1 MVGARRW
8 LRTSALSVSRC
19 SHPSQSHTLAFTTA
33 SAPRR
38 SPSSTS
44 SSTSAS
50 SASSSSSSSSSGS
63 SQWKPPP
70 PPPSGSTAASR
81 KQSRKEWLL
90 VGVAGSAAAVGSWYY
105 WSNIRPRH
113 QANKA
118 AAAALAANS
127 APFSITAESRTSFSI
142 PTRQAQ
148 AGGPTNKVVSTL
160 TNAEVDRRLTENQR
174 STRVDRPQGA
184 CLVAR
189 YDTNSVAS
197 NDPIEDKRAEVIVE
211 RDRGV
216 ADPRPSSASSSP
228 ATTTTNTPNTASGS
242 LNGDLC
248 FFAVMD
254 GHAGFHTST
263 LLSQKLIAFVA
274 LELDKVFR
282 EAGEYAEIA
291 KAKSAMP
298 SKLWR
303 ALVGGSSRTSSAS
316 GITSGLDGDP
326 EIVKRAIAKAFRG
339 LDKEIVNT
347 PVELL
352 KEYELSLASTSSSS
366 VQPDGGAGSTR
377 SLSSLAHTIFPSSTN
392 ATFTATQKSAY
403 ESILPALSGSCA
415 LLTYI
420 DSARHDIYVACTGD
434 SRAVAGYWDEDTGK
448 WEVEALSV
456 DQTGRNPDEVRRM
469 RAEHPANESENV
481 IQRGRVLGGLE
492 PTRAF
497 GDARYKWDRE
507 LQGRLYDAF
516 LPGGRSSTRGPPRGL
531 ETPPY
536 VTATPAVEWRRVGE
550 TSSSP
555 NRELRFIIMATD
567 GLWDMMSNEEAV
579 SLVAGHLAGI
589 KGTIR
594 SSELQRHTFQPID
607 KQHSL
612 PSNAGAAATSSV
624 AAAAN
629 APAVAGQAAVQNPVR
644 AASSEEQRE
653 LAVSKQHPLS
663 KGPEPL
669 RTFQFQ
675 DDNLS
680 THLIRNAL
688 GGANQQR
695 VAGLLAIPAPESRRY
710 RDDITVNVILFN
722 SPTSTPA
729 RPPPTDP
736 EQHAQEPSKPSF
748 DAMYCLVLGSLLC
761 AILYDICP
769 FGLAERVWRWKGG

>member
-1 MVGARRW
+1 MV
-8 LRTSALSVSRC
+8 SAHRFLHKSASGVSRC
-19 SHPSQSHTLAFTTA
+19 WQSSAVGSSATTATVSSSSLTQHCTHRQSFAFSTA
-33 SAPRR
+33 SAPCR
-38 SPSSTS
+38 SPSSPRPPSSTS
-44 SSTSAS
+44 SSSSTS
-50 SASSSSSSSSSGS
+50 SATSSSGS

-127 APFSITAESRTSFSI
+127 APFSLTAESRTSFSI
-142 PTRQAQ
+142 PIRQAQ
-148 AGGPTNKVVSTL
+148 AGGPTNKVINTL

-211 RDRGV
+211 RDRAIV
-216 ADPRPSSASSSP
+216 DNRPSSSSTSSP
-228 ATTTTNTPNTASGS
+228 VSPTPNTATGS
-242 LNGDLC
+242 ANGDLC

-282 EAGEYAEIA
+282 EAGEYGDIA

-303 ALVGGSSRTSSAS
+303 AIVGGGPGASSTVGSS
-316 GITSGLDGDP
+316 TGLDGDP
-326 EIVKRAIAKAFRG
+326 EVVKRAIAKAFRG

-366 VQPDGGAGSTR
+366 VSPDSGAGNTR
-377 SLSSLAHTIFPSSTN
+377 SLSSLAHSIFPSSIN

-420 DSARHDIYVACTGD
+420 DTARQDVYVACTGD
-434 SRAVAGYWDEDTGK
+434 SRAVAGYWDEDSGK

-469 RAEHPANESENV
+469 RSEHPASESENV
-481 IQRGRVLGGLE
+481 IMRGRVLGGLE

-516 LPGGRSSTRGPPRGL
+516 LPGGRASTRGPPRHL

-536 VTATPAVEWRRVGE
+536 VTATPVVEWRRVGE
-550 TSSSP
+550 TSSRP

-612 PSNAGAAATSSV
+612 PSAASVHTPSASASS
-624 AAAAN
+624 AALAAS
-629 APAVAGQAAVQNPVR
+629 APAAIQESQAASTTVR
-644 AASSEEQRE
+644 PASSDEQRE

-663 KGPEPL
+663 KGPETL

-695 VAGLLAIPAPESRRY
+695 VAGLLAIPSPESRRY

-722 SPTSTPA
+722 SPASTPA
-729 RPPPTDP
+729 QPPAAAAPGD
-736 EQHAQEPSKPSF
+736 EQAQS
-748 DAMYCLVLGSLLC
+748 
-761 AILYDICP
+761 AIKAKL
-769 FGLAERVWRWKGG
+769 

>member
-1 MVGARRW
+1 MVGAYSCLKR
-8 LRTSALSVSRC
+8 SALGVSRHWQSSVVVVGGGGGSSAC
-19 SHPSQSHTLAFTTA
+19 AATPSSTA
-33 SAPRR
+33 LSQRR
-38 SPSSTS
+38 SPPSASKSFSTASKPLGAPTS
-44 SSTSAS
+44 SRPPSSAS
-50 SASSSSSSSSSGS
+50 SASSSSSGGS

-105 WSNIRPRH
+105 WTNIRPRH

-118 AAAALAANS
+118 AAAALAANK
-127 APFSITAESRTSFSI
+127 APFSLTAESRTSFSI

-148 AGGPTNKVVSTL
+148 AGGPTNKVINTL

-211 RDRGV
+211 RDRAV
-216 ADPRPSSASSSP
+216 ADSRPSSLSTSP
-228 ATTTTNTPNTASGS
+228 VSPTPNTATATA
-242 LNGDLC
+242 NGDLC

-303 ALVGGSSRTSSAS
+303 AIVGGGPATPSTTGSST
-316 GITSGLDGDP
+316 GLDGDP
-326 EIVKRAIAKAFRG
+326 EVVKRAIAKAFRG

-366 VQPDGGAGSTR
+366 VSPERGAAGNTR
-377 SLSSLAHTIFPSSTN
+377 SLSSLAHTIFPSSIN

-403 ESILPALSGSCA
+403 ESILPAMSGSCA

-420 DSARHDIYVACTGD
+420 DSARQDVYVACTGD
-434 SRAVAGYWDEDTGK
+434 SRAVAGYWDEDLGK

-456 DQTGRNPDEVRRM
+456 DQTGRNLDEVRRM
-469 RAEHPANESENV
+469 RSEHPASESENV

-516 LPGGRSSTRGPPRGL
+516 LPGGRNSTRAPPRGL

-550 TSSSP
+550 TSSHP

-607 KQHSL
+607 KLHSL
-612 PSNAGAAATSSV
+612 PSAASAASTSSTATAATV
-624 AAAAN
+624 
-629 APAVAGQAAVQNPVR
+629 VQAAQTPSAPVR
-644 AASSEEQRE
+644 AASSDEQRE

-663 KGPEPL
+663 KGPETL

-722 SPTSTPA
+722 SPASTPS
-729 RPPPTDP
+729 
-736 EQHAQEPSKPSF
+736 AQQQSAAAPG
-748 DAMYCLVLGSLLC
+748 V
-761 AILYDICP
+761 
-769 FGLAERVWRWKGG
+769 AEVKAKL

>member
-1 MVGARRW
+1 MVGAYSW
-8 LRTSALSVSRC
+8 LKRAALGVPRHWQSSLVGSSASTVASTAPATSSSAFIQRQGRGYPSSRPFSTASKPVGSPTSSRTSSS
-19 SHPSQSHTLAFTTA
+19 T
-33 SAPRR
+33 
-38 SPSSTS
+38 SSTS
-44 SSTSAS
+44 SSS
-50 SASSSSSSSSSGS
+50 SATSSSSSASSGS
-63 SQWKPPP
+63 SQWKPP

-81 KQSRKEWLL
+81 KQSRNEWLL

-127 APFSITAESRTSFSI
+127 APFSLTAESRTSFSI

-148 AGGPTNKVVSTL
+148 AGGPTNKVISTL

-211 RDRGV
+211 RDRGIG
-216 ADPRPSSASSSP
+216 DSRPSSSSTSP
-228 ATTTTNTPNTASGS
+228 AVSPTPNTATGS
-242 LNGDLC
+242 ANGDLC

-303 ALVGGSSRTSSAS
+303 ALVGGGPAASSTTGSS
-316 GITSGLDGDP
+316 SGLDGDP
-326 EIVKRAIAKAFRG
+326 EVVKRAIAKAFRG

-366 VQPDGGAGSTR
+366 VSPEGGAGNTR
-377 SLSSLAHTIFPSSTN
+377 SLSSLAHSIFPSSIN

-403 ESILPALSGSCA
+403 ESILPAMSGSCA

-420 DSARHDIYVACTGD
+420 DSARQDVYVACTGD
-434 SRAVAGYWDEDTGK
+434 SRAVAGYWDEDSGK

-469 RAEHPANESENV
+469 RSEHPPSESENV

-607 KQHSL
+607 KLHSL
-612 PSNAGAAATSSV
+612 PSTTSVPSPSTET
-624 AAAAN
+624 AAAASTS
-629 APAVAGQAAVQNPVR
+629 VR
-644 AASSEEQRE
+644 AASSDEQRE

-663 KGPEPL
+663 KGPETL

-675 DDNLS
+675 DENLS

-722 SPTSTPA
+722 SSASTP
-729 RPPPTDP
+729 P
-736 EQHAQEPSKPSF
+736 AQQSAAAPSGDEIK
-748 DAMYCLVLGSLLC
+748 AKL
-761 AILYDICP
+761 
-769 FGLAERVWRWKGG
+769 

>member
-33 SAPRR
+33 SGPRR
-38 SPSSTS
+38 SPSSTT

-228 ATTTTNTPNTASGS
+228 ATTTTNTNTNTPNTASGS

-303 ALVGGSSRTSSAS
+303 ALVGGSSRTPSAS

-624 AAAAN
+624 AAGAN
-629 APAVAGQAAVQNPVR
+629 AVQAVAGQAVVQTPVR

-729 RPPPTDP
+729 RPPTDP
-736 EQHAQEPSKPSF
+736 EQHAQEPVK
-748 DAMYCLVLGSLLC
+748 AKL
-761 AILYDICP
+761 
-769 FGLAERVWRWKGG
+769 

>member
-1 MVGARRW
+1 MGASRLWQSTTVGS
-8 LRTSALSVSRC
+8 SASSV
-19 SHPSQSHTLAFTTA
+19 TA
-33 SAPRR
+33 SSAALTQHQSFPSSKRLCTASKPLR
-38 SPSSTS
+38 SPASSRPPS
-44 SSTSAS
+44 SAS
-50 SASSSSSSSSSGS
+50 SASSSSSATSSSSGS
-63 SQWKPPP
+63 SQWKPP

-81 KQSRKEWLL
+81 KQSRNEWLL

-127 APFSITAESRTSFSI
+127 APFSLTAESRTSFSI

-148 AGGPTNKVVSTL
+148 AGGPANKVINTL
-160 TNAEVDRRLTENQR
+160 TNAEVDRRLAENQR

-211 RDRGV
+211 RDRAI
-216 ADPRPSSASSSP
+216 ADNRPSSSSSSP
-228 ATTTTNTPNTASGS
+228 VSPTPNTATGS
-242 LNGDLC
+242 ANGDLC

-303 ALVGGSSRTSSAS
+303 AIVGGGPAASSTTGSS
-316 GITSGLDGDP
+316 TGLDGDP
-326 EIVKRAIAKAFRG
+326 EVVKRAIAKAFRG

-366 VQPDGGAGSTR
+366 VSPDGGAGNTR
-377 SLSSLAHTIFPSSTN
+377 SLSSLAHSIFPSSIN

-403 ESILPALSGSCA
+403 ESILPAMSGSCA

-420 DSARHDIYVACTGD
+420 DSARQDVYVACTGD
-434 SRAVAGYWDEDTGK
+434 SRAVAGYWDEDSGK

-469 RAEHPANESENV
+469 RSEHPPSESENV

-550 TSSSP
+550 TSWNP

-579 SLVAGHLAGI
+579 SLVAGHLAGV

-607 KQHSL
+607 KLHLL
-612 PSNAGAAATSSV
+612 PSSTASAAAV
-624 AAAAN
+624 PQAQN
-629 APAVAGQAAVQNPVR
+629 ASTPVR
-644 AASSEEQRE
+644 PASSDEQRE

-663 KGPEPL
+663 KGPESL

-675 DDNLS
+675 DENLS

-722 SPTSTPA
+722 SPASTT
-729 RPPPTDP
+729 PTQQSAAVP
-736 EQHAQEPSKPSF
+736 
-748 DAMYCLVLGSLLC
+748 
-761 AILYDICP
+761 
-769 FGLAERVWRWKGG
+769 GGDEIKAKL

>member
-1 MVGARRW
+1 M
-8 LRTSALSVSRC
+8 
-19 SHPSQSHTLAFTTA
+19 
-33 SAPRR
+33 
-38 SPSSTS
+38 
-44 SSTSAS
+44 
-50 SASSSSSSSSSGS
+50 
-63 SQWKPPP
+63 
-70 PPPSGSTAASR
+70 
-81 KQSRKEWLL
+81 
-90 VGVAGSAAAVGSWYY
+90 GSWYY

-127 APFSITAESRTSFSI
+127 APFSLTAESRTSFSI

-148 AGGPTNKVVSTL
+148 AGGPTNKVINTL

-211 RDRGV
+211 RDRAI
-216 ADPRPSSASSSP
+216 ADRRPSSSSTSP
-228 ATTTTNTPNTASGS
+228 VSPNSNTATGS
-242 LNGDLC
+242 ANGDLC

-303 ALVGGSSRTSSAS
+303 TIVGGGPGASPSR
-316 GITSGLDGDP
+316 GLDGDP
-326 EIVKRAIAKAFRG
+326 EVVKRAIAKAFRG

-366 VQPDGGAGSTR
+366 VAPEGGAGNTR
-377 SLSSLAHTIFPSSTN
+377 SLSSLAHSIFPSSIN
-392 ATFTATQKSAY
+392 AAFTATQKSAY

-420 DSARHDIYVACTGD
+420 DSARQDVYVACTGD
-434 SRAVAGYWDEDTGK
+434 SRAVAGYWDEDSGK

-469 RAEHPANESENV
+469 RSEHPASESENV

-516 LPGGRSSTRGPPRGL
+516 LPGGRASTRGPPRGL

-607 KQHSL
+607 KLHSL
-612 PSNAGAAATSSV
+612 PSTSMTISISQDDQTV
-624 AAAAN
+624 ST
-629 APAVAGQAAVQNPVR
+629 PIR
-644 AASSEEQRE
+644 TASSDEQRE

-663 KGPEPL
+663 KGPESL

-675 DDNLS
+675 DENLS

-722 SPTSTPA
+722 SPASIPAQSQLAATQSADDSTASPIKA
-729 RPPPTDP
+729 W
-736 EQHAQEPSKPSF
+736 
-748 DAMYCLVLGSLLC
+748 L
-761 AILYDICP
+761 
-769 FGLAERVWRWKGG
+769 

>member
-1 MVGARRW
+1 MVGAQRW
-8 LRTSALSVSRC
+8 LQRSASGVSRC
-19 SHPSQSHTLAFTTA
+19 RYSSTIGSSVLIAAASATA
-33 SAPRR
+33 SSPLAHGLFGPR
-38 SPSSTS
+38 SAQDGHLQS
-44 SSTSAS
+44 SSFSTASQPLLTPAS
-50 SASSSSSSSSSGS
+50 SRPPPSGSPASSSSSASSGSGS

-70 PPPSGSTAASR
+70 PPPSGSTAAYR

-118 AAAALAANS
+118 AAAAIAASS
-127 APFSITAESRTSFSI
+127 APFSLTAESRTSFSI
-142 PTRQAQ
+142 PARQAQ
-148 AGGPTNKVVSTL
+148 AGGPTNKVISTL
-160 TNAEVDRRLTENQR
+160 TNAEVDRRLAENQR

-211 RDRGV
+211 RDRAV
-216 ADPRPSSASSSP
+216 ADNRPSSSSTSP
-228 ATTTTNTPNTASGS
+228 VSSTPNTATGS
-242 LNGDLC
+242 ANGDLC

-254 GHAGFHTST
+254 GHAGYHTST

-303 ALVGGSSRTSSAS
+303 AIVGGTPGAGPST
-316 GITSGLDGDP
+316 GLDGDP
-326 EIVKRAIAKAFRG
+326 EVVKRAIAKAFRG

-366 VQPDGGAGSTR
+366 VSSESGAGNTR
-377 SLSSLAHTIFPSSTN
+377 SLSSLAHTIFPSSIN
-392 ATFTATQKSAY
+392 AAFTATQKSAY
-403 ESILPALSGSCA
+403 ESILPAMSGSCA

-420 DSARHDIYVACTGD
+420 DSARQDVYVACTGD
-434 SRAVAGYWDEDTGK
+434 SRAVAGYWDEESGK

-469 RAEHPANESENV
+469 RAEHPASESENV

-516 LPGGRSSTRGPPRGL
+516 LPGGRASTRGPPRGL

-594 SSELQRHTFQPID
+594 SSELQSHTFQPID
-607 KQHSL
+607 KLHSL
-612 PSNAGAAATSSV
+612 PSAASIHTTSSS
-624 AAAAN
+624 AAAA
-629 APAVAGQAAVQNPVR
+629 
-644 AASSEEQRE
+644 AASPTTEASTSVKTASSDEQRE

-663 KGPEPL
+663 KGPETL

-675 DDNLS
+675 DENLS

-695 VAGLLAIPAPESRRY
+695 VAGLLAIPSPESRRY

-722 SPTSTPA
+722 SPASAATQPHSTA
-729 RPPPTDP
+729 A
-736 EQHAQEPSKPSF
+736 AQSGE
-748 DAMYCLVLGSLLC
+748 GSSSSSTMKAKL
-761 AILYDICP
+761 
-769 FGLAERVWRWKGG
+769 

>member
-1 MVGARRW
+1 M
-8 LRTSALSVSRC
+8 
-19 SHPSQSHTLAFTTA
+19 
-33 SAPRR
+33 
-38 SPSSTS
+38 
-44 SSTSAS
+44 
-50 SASSSSSSSSSGS
+50 
-63 SQWKPPP
+63 
-70 PPPSGSTAASR
+70 
-81 KQSRKEWLL
+81 
-90 VGVAGSAAAVGSWYY
+90 
-105 WSNIRPRH
+105 
-113 QANKA
+113 
-118 AAAALAANS
+118 
-127 APFSITAESRTSFSI
+127 IT
-142 PTRQAQ
+142 
-148 AGGPTNKVVSTL
+148 TL

-211 RDRGV
+211 RDRGIV
-216 ADPRPSSASSSP
+216 ENRSSASTTSP
-228 ATTTTNTPNTASGS
+228 TPNTAAGNA
-242 LNGDLC
+242 NGDLC

-282 EAGEYAEIA
+282 EAGEYGEIA

-303 ALVGGSSRTSSAS
+303 AIVGGGPGATSTVGS
-316 GITSGLDGDP
+316 TTGLDGDP
-326 EIVKRAIAKAFRG
+326 EVVKRAIAKAFRG

-366 VQPDGGAGSTR
+366 GAPEGGAGNAR

-420 DSARHDIYVACTGD
+420 DSARHDVYVACTGD
-434 SRAVAGYWDEDTGK
+434 SRAVAGYWDEEAGK

-456 DQTGRNPDEVRRM
+456 DQTGRNMDEVRRI
-469 RAEHPANESENV
+469 RSEHPASESENV

-516 LPGGRSSTRGPPRGL
+516 LPGGRASARGPPRGL

-536 VTATPAVEWRRVGE
+536 VTATPEVEWRRVGE
-550 TSSSP
+550 TSSRP

-567 GLWDMMSNEEAV
+567 GLWDMMSNEEAG

-594 SSELQRHTFQPID
+594 SAELQKHTFQPVD
-607 KQHSL
+607 KLHSL
-612 PSNAGAAATSSV
+612 PSASSIHS
-624 AAAAN
+624 
-629 APAVAGQAAVQNPVR
+629 P
-644 AASSEEQRE
+644 AASSTAPASASSSAPVAETHDSPVRTASSDEQRE

-663 KGPEPL
+663 KGDEAL
-669 RTFQFQ
+669 RTFRFQ

-695 VAGLLAIPAPESRRY
+695 VAGLLAIPSPESRRY

-722 SPTSTPA
+722 SPTSASGQPLPA
-729 RPPPTDP
+729 TVQGG
-736 EQHAQEPSKPSF
+736 EQAQASIKSK
-748 DAMYCLVLGSLLC
+748 L
-761 AILYDICP
+761 
-769 FGLAERVWRWKGG
+769 

>member
-1 MVGARRW
+1 MVGAH
-8 LRTSALSVSRC
+8 L
-19 SHPSQSHTLAFTTA
+19 
-33 SAPRR
+33 
-38 SPSSTS
+38 
-44 SSTSAS
+44 
-50 SASSSSSSSSSGS
+50 
-63 SQWKPPP
+63 
-70 PPPSGSTAASR
+70 
-81 KQSRKEWLL
+81 
-90 VGVAGSAAAVGSWYY
+90 GSWYY

-127 APFSITAESRTSFSI
+127 APFSLTAESRTSFSI
-142 PTRQAQ
+142 PIRQAQ
-148 AGGPTNKVVSTL
+148 AGGPTNKVINTL

-211 RDRGV
+211 RDHAV
-216 ADPRPSSASSSP
+216 AASPSPPPASP
-228 ATTTTNTPNTASGS
+228 TPNTAAGS
-242 LNGDLC
+242 ANGDLC

-282 EAGEYAEIA
+282 EAGDYAEIA

-298 SKLWR
+298 NKLWR
-303 ALVGGSSRTSSAS
+303 AIVGGGPAGS
-316 GITSGLDGDP
+316 TSGLDGDP
-326 EIVKRAIAKAFRG
+326 EVVKRAIAKAFRG

-352 KEYELSLASTSSSS
+352 KEYELSLASTSSNS
-366 VQPDGGAGSTR
+366 VSPEGGAGNAR

-392 ATFTATQKSAY
+392 ATFTTTQKSAY
-403 ESILPALSGSCA
+403 ESILPAMSGSCA

-420 DSARHDIYVACTGD
+420 DSARQDVYVACTGD
-434 SRAVAGYWDEDTGK
+434 SRAVAGYWDEASGK
-448 WEVEALSV
+448 WELEALSV
-456 DQTGRNPDEVRRM
+456 DQTGRNLDEVKRM
-469 RAEHPANESENV
+469 RAEHPPSESENV

-516 LPGGRSSTRGPPRGL
+516 LPGGRASTRGPPRGL

-550 TSSSP
+550 TSSHP
-555 NRELRFIIMATD
+555 NKELRFIIMATD

-594 SSELQRHTFQPID
+594 SSELHRNTFQPVD
-607 KQHSL
+607 KLHSL
-612 PSNAGAAATSSV
+612 P
-624 AAAAN
+624 
-629 APAVAGQAAVQNPVR
+629 
-644 AASSEEQRE
+644 AASSEAQTVSTSVKTATSDEQRE

-663 KGPEPL
+663 KGPETL

-722 SPTSTPA
+722 SPATTPTQ
-729 RPPPTDP
+729 PKPTTISSVEDP
-736 EQHAQEPSKPSF
+736 QSSPIKSQ
-748 DAMYCLVLGSLLC
+748 L
-761 AILYDICP
+761 
-769 FGLAERVWRWKGG
+769 

>member
-1 MVGARRW
+1 MV
-8 LRTSALSVSRC
+8 
-19 SHPSQSHTLAFTTA
+19 
-33 SAPRR
+33 
-38 SPSSTS
+38 
-44 SSTSAS
+44 
-50 SASSSSSSSSSGS
+50 
-63 SQWKPPP
+63 
-70 PPPSGSTAASR
+70 
-81 KQSRKEWLL
+81 
-90 VGVAGSAAAVGSWYY
+90 
-105 WSNIRPRH
+105 N
-113 QANKA
+113 
-118 AAAALAANS
+118 
-127 APFSITAESRTSFSI
+127 
-142 PTRQAQ
+142 
-148 AGGPTNKVVSTL
+148 TL

-211 RDRGV
+211 RDRAV
-216 ADPRPSSASSSP
+216 VDSRPSSSSTSP
-228 ATTTTNTPNTASGS
+228 VSSTPNTATGS
-242 LNGDLC
+242 ANGDLC

-282 EAGEYAEIA
+282 EAGEYGEIA

-303 ALVGGSSRTSSAS
+303 AIVGGGSGASSTVGSSA
-316 GITSGLDGDP
+316 GLDGDP
-326 EIVKRAIAKAFRG
+326 EVVKRAIAKAFRG

-366 VQPDGGAGSTR
+366 VSPEGGAGNTR
-377 SLSSLAHTIFPSSTN
+377 SLSSLAHSIFPSSIN

-420 DSARHDIYVACTGD
+420 DSARQDVYVACTGD
-434 SRAVAGYWDEDTGK
+434 SRAVAGYWDEDSGK

-469 RAEHPANESENV
+469 RSEHPASESDNV
-481 IQRGRVLGGLE
+481 IMRGRVLGGLE

-516 LPGGRSSTRGPPRGL
+516 LPGGRASTRGPPRHL

-536 VTATPAVEWRRVGE
+536 VTATPVVEWRRVGE

-612 PSNAGAAATSSV
+612 PSAASVHTPSASSNAALTATAPALQEGAATTS
-624 AAAAN
+624 
-629 APAVAGQAAVQNPVR
+629 VR
-644 AASSEEQRE
+644 EASSDEQRE

-663 KGPEPL
+663 KGPETL

-695 VAGLLAIPAPESRRY
+695 VAGLLAIPSPESRRY

-722 SPTSTPA
+722 SPASTPA
-729 RPPPTDP
+729 QPPAVAVPGD
-736 EQHAQEPSKPSF
+736 EQAQQPAVK
-748 DAMYCLVLGSLLC
+748 AKL
-761 AILYDICP
+761 
-769 FGLAERVWRWKGG
+769 

>member
-1 MVGARRW
+1 M
-8 LRTSALSVSRC
+8 
-19 SHPSQSHTLAFTTA
+19 
-33 SAPRR
+33 
-38 SPSSTS
+38 
-44 SSTSAS
+44 
-50 SASSSSSSSSSGS
+50 
-63 SQWKPPP
+63 
-70 PPPSGSTAASR
+70 
-81 KQSRKEWLL
+81 
-90 VGVAGSAAAVGSWYY
+90 GSWYY

-127 APFSITAESRTSFSI
+127 APFSLTAESRTSFSI

-148 AGGPTNKVVSTL
+148 AGGPTNKVINTL

-211 RDRGV
+211 RDRAI
-216 ADPRPSSASSSP
+216 ADRRPSSSSTSP
-228 ATTTTNTPNTASGS
+228 VSPNSNTATGS
-242 LNGDLC
+242 ANGDLC

-303 ALVGGSSRTSSAS
+303 TIVGGGPGASPSR
-316 GITSGLDGDP
+316 GLDGDP
-326 EIVKRAIAKAFRG
+326 EVVKRAIAKAFRG

-366 VQPDGGAGSTR
+366 VAPEGGAGNTR
-377 SLSSLAHTIFPSSTN
+377 SLSSLAHSIFPSSIN
-392 ATFTATQKSAY
+392 AAFTATQKSAY

-420 DSARHDIYVACTGD
+420 DSARQDVYVACTGD
-434 SRAVAGYWDEDTGK
+434 SRAVAGYWDEDSGK

-469 RAEHPANESENV
+469 RSEHPASESENV

-516 LPGGRSSTRGPPRGL
+516 LPGGRASTRGPPRGL

-607 KQHSL
+607 KLHSL
-612 PSNAGAAATSSV
+612 PSTSMTISISQDDQTV
-624 AAAAN
+624 ST
-629 APAVAGQAAVQNPVR
+629 PIR
-644 AASSEEQRE
+644 TASSDEQRE

-663 KGPEPL
+663 KGPESL

-675 DDNLS
+675 DENLS

-722 SPTSTPA
+722 SPASIPAQSQLAATQSADDSTASPIKA
-729 RPPPTDP
+729 
-736 EQHAQEPSKPSF
+736 K
-748 DAMYCLVLGSLLC
+748 L
-761 AILYDICP
+761 
-769 FGLAERVWRWKGG
+769 

>member
-1 MVGARRW
+1 MVGAQRW
-8 LRTSALSVSRC
+8 LQRSASGVSRC
-19 SHPSQSHTLAFTTA
+19 WHSSTVGSSVSTSPATTTA
-33 SAPRR
+33 SSALTQHKLCPLSARPAQLRSLPFSTASSSLNSPASPRP
-38 SPSSTS
+38 PSST
-44 SSTSAS
+44 
-50 SASSSSSSSSSGS
+50 SSSSSSSSAASGSGS

-70 PPPSGSTAASR
+70 PPPSASTAASR

-127 APFSITAESRTSFSI
+127 APFSLTAESRTSFSI

-148 AGGPTNKVVSTL
+148 AGGPTNKVINTL

-211 RDRGV
+211 RDRAI
-216 ADPRPSSASSSP
+216 ADRRPSSSSTSP
-228 ATTTTNTPNTASGS
+228 VSPNSNTATGS
-242 LNGDLC
+242 ANGDLC

-303 ALVGGSSRTSSAS
+303 TIVGGGPGASPSR
-316 GITSGLDGDP
+316 GLDGDP
-326 EIVKRAIAKAFRG
+326 EVVKRAIAKAFRG

-366 VQPDGGAGSTR
+366 VAPEGGAGNTR
-377 SLSSLAHTIFPSSTN
+377 SLSSLAHSIFPSSIN
-392 ATFTATQKSAY
+392 AAFTATQKSAY

-420 DSARHDIYVACTGD
+420 DSARQDVYVACTGD
-434 SRAVAGYWDEDTGK
+434 SRAVAGYWDEDSGK

-469 RAEHPANESENV
+469 RSEHPASESENV

-516 LPGGRSSTRGPPRGL
+516 LPGGRASTRGPPRGL

-607 KQHSL
+607 KLHSL
-612 PSNAGAAATSSV
+612 PSTSMTISISQDDQTV
-624 AAAAN
+624 ST
-629 APAVAGQAAVQNPVR
+629 PIR
-644 AASSEEQRE
+644 TASSDEQRE

-663 KGPEPL
+663 KGPESL

-675 DDNLS
+675 DENLS

-722 SPTSTPA
+722 SPASIPAQSQLAATQSADDSTASPIKA
-729 RPPPTDP
+729 
-736 EQHAQEPSKPSF
+736 K
-748 DAMYCLVLGSLLC
+748 L
-761 AILYDICP
+761 
-769 FGLAERVWRWKGG
+769 

>member
-1 MVGARRW
+1 MVGAHRF
-8 LRTSALSVSRC
+8 LHKSASSVSRC
-19 SHPSQSHTLAFTTA
+19 WQSSTVGSSAASATVSSSSLIQHCTHRQSLAFSTA

-38 SPSSTS
+38 SPTSPRPPSSTS
-44 SSTSAS
+44 SSPSAS
-50 SASSSSSSSSSGS
+50 SATSSSGS

-118 AAAALAANS
+118 AAAALAANA
-127 APFSITAESRTSFSI
+127 APFSLTAESRTSFSI
-142 PTRQAQ
+142 PIRQAQ
-148 AGGPTNKVVSTL
+148 AGGPTNKVINTL

-211 RDRGV
+211 RDRAIV
-216 ADPRPSSASSSP
+216 DNRPSSSSTSSP
-228 ATTTTNTPNTASGS
+228 VLPTPNTATGS
-242 LNGDLC
+242 ANGDLC

-282 EAGEYAEIA
+282 EAGEYGEIA
-291 KAKSAMP
+291 KAKSTMP

-303 ALVGGSSRTSSAS
+303 AIVGGGSGASSTVGSS
-316 GITSGLDGDP
+316 TGLDGDP
-326 EIVKRAIAKAFRG
+326 EVVKRAIAKAFRG

-366 VQPDGGAGSTR
+366 VSPDSGAGNTR
-377 SLSSLAHTIFPSSTN
+377 SLSSLAHSIFPSSIN

-420 DSARHDIYVACTGD
+420 DSARQDVYVACTGD
-434 SRAVAGYWDEDTGK
+434 SRAVAGYWDEDSGK

-469 RAEHPANESENV
+469 RSEHPASESENV
-481 IQRGRVLGGLE
+481 IMRGRVLGGLE

-516 LPGGRSSTRGPPRGL
+516 LPGGRASTRGPPRHL

-536 VTATPAVEWRRVGE
+536 VTATPVVEWRRVGE

-612 PSNAGAAATSSV
+612 PSAATIHTPSASASASST
-624 AAAAN
+624 ALATST
-629 APAVAGQAAVQNPVR
+629 PATVQESQ
-644 AASSEEQRE
+644 AASSPVRPASSDEQRE

-663 KGPEPL
+663 KGPETL

-695 VAGLLAIPAPESRRY
+695 VAGLLAIPSPESRRY

-722 SPTSTPA
+722 SPASTPA
-729 RPPPTDP
+729 QPPAAAAPGDEET
-736 EQHAQEPSKPSF
+736 QS
-748 DAMYCLVLGSLLC
+748 
-761 AILYDICP
+761 AIKAKL
-769 FGLAERVWRWKGG
+769 

>member
-1 MVGARRW
+1 MVVASHF
-8 LRTSALSVSRC
+8 LHKSVSGVSGRC
-19 SHPSQSHTLAFTTA
+19 RSSTITSSITTA
-33 SAPRR
+33 SPSSALAIALALATRPSCLSSQSFSTATTPACSPTSSRLPSSGSSA

-44 SSTSAS
+44 SSTS
-50 SASSSSSSSSSGS
+50 
-63 SQWKPPP
+63 SQWKPPPPPP
-70 PPPSGSTAASR
+70 PPPSGSTAAYR

-118 AAAALAANS
+118 AASAFAATS
-127 APFSITAESRTSFSI
+127 APFSLTAENSTSFSI
-142 PTRQAQ
+142 PIRQAQ
-148 AGGPTNKVVSTL
+148 AGGPTNKVINTL

-174 STRVDRPQGA
+174 TTRVDRPHGA

-211 RDRGV
+211 RDRAIV
-216 ADPRPSSASSSP
+216 DNRTSSSSTSSFVSP
-228 ATTTTNTPNTASGS
+228 TPNTASGTA
-242 LNGDLC
+242 NGDLC

-282 EAGEYAEIA
+282 EAGEYGEIA

-303 ALVGGSSRTSSAS
+303 ALVGGGSRASSTVGSS
-316 GITSGLDGDP
+316 TGLDGDP
-326 EIVKRAIAKAFRG
+326 EVVKRAIAKAFRG

-366 VQPDGGAGSTR
+366 ISPEGGAAGQTR
-377 SLSSLAHTIFPSSTN
+377 SLSSLAHSIFPSSIN

-420 DSARHDIYVACTGD
+420 DSARHDVYVACTGD
-434 SRAVAGYWDEDTGK
+434 SRAVAGYWDENSGK

-456 DQTGRNPDEVRRM
+456 DQTGRNPEEVKRM
-469 RAEHPANESENV
+469 RSEHPANESETV
-481 IQRGRVLGGLE
+481 IMRGRVLGGLE

-516 LPGGRSSTRGPPRGL
+516 LPGGRSSTRGPPRNL

-550 TSSSP
+550 TSASP

-594 SSELQRHTFQPID
+594 SSELQRHTFQPLD
-607 KQHSL
+607 KLHSL
-612 PSNAGAAATSSV
+612 PS
-624 AAAAN
+624 
-629 APAVAGQAAVQNPVR
+629 
-644 AASSEEQRE
+644 AASIHTPAASPPLPVPATALSAMSPTESQPATTAGVKPASSDEQMQ

-663 KGPEPL
+663 KGPDTL

-675 DDNLS
+675 DENLS

-695 VAGLLAIPAPESRRY
+695 VAGLLAIPSPESRRY

-722 SPTSTPA
+722 SPGRAPA
-729 RPPPTDP
+729 QPLVGD
-736 EQHAQEPSKPSF
+736 EQAGAGVK
-748 DAMYCLVLGSLLC
+748 AKL
-761 AILYDICP
+761 
-769 FGLAERVWRWKGG
+769 

>member
-1 MVGARRW
+1 MVGAHR
-8 LRTSALSVSRC
+8 LFPKSALSVSRC
-19 SHPSQSHTLAFTTA
+19 WQFSTVATSATTATTCSVLAHQHTHRRAARPDQLQSSAFSTA
-33 SAPRR
+33 SAPVR
-38 SPSSTS
+38 SPTSSRPTTGPSTGSTS
-44 SSTSAS
+44 SA
-50 SASSSSSSSSSGS
+50 SSSSGS

-70 PPPSGSTAASR
+70 PPPSGPTAAYR

-90 VGVAGSAAAVGSWYY
+90 VGVSGSAAAVGSWYY

-127 APFSITAESRTSFSI
+127 APFSITAEQRTSFSI
-142 PTRQAQ
+142 PTCQAQ
-148 AGGPTNKVVSTL
+148 AGGPTNKVVNTL

-174 STRVDRPQGA
+174 STRVDRPKGA
-184 CLVAR
+184 CLVAC

-211 RDRGV
+211 RDRAIV
-216 ADPRPSSASSSP
+216 DSRPTSSATDPISP
-228 ATTTTNTPNTASGS
+228 TPNTAAGS
-242 LNGDLC
+242 ANGDLC

-282 EAGEYAEIA
+282 EAGEYGEIA

-298 SKLWR
+298 SKLWH
-303 ALVGGSSRTSSAS
+303 AIVGGGPGVNATVGSST
-316 GITSGLDGDP
+316 GLDGDP
-326 EIVKRAIAKAFRG
+326 DIVKRAIAKAFRG

-366 VQPDGGAGSTR
+366 VAPEGGAGNTP
-377 SLSSLAHTIFPSSTN
+377 SLSSLAHSIFPSSTN

-420 DSARHDIYVACTGD
+420 DSARQDVYVACTGD

-469 RAEHPANESENV
+469 RSKHPASESENV

-516 LPGGRSSTRGPPRGL
+516 LPGGRASTRGPPRGL

-536 VTATPAVEWRRVGE
+536 VTATPEVEWRRVGE
-550 TSSSP
+550 TSARP

-594 SSELQRHTFQPID
+594 SSELQKHTFQPID
-607 KQHSL
+607 KLHSL
-612 PSNAGAAATSSV
+612 PSTSSTHV
-624 AAAAN
+624 SSPSGT
-629 APAVAGQAAVQNPVR
+629 PARGGATTDGQTVSSPVR
-644 AASSEEQRE
+644 AASSDEQRE

-722 SPTSTPA
+722 SLTCIPA
-729 RPPPTDP
+729 QPP
-736 EQHAQEPSKPSF
+736 AAK
-748 DAMYCLVLGSLLC
+748 L
-761 AILYDICP
+761 
-769 FGLAERVWRWKGG
+769 

>member
-1 MVGARRW
+1 M
-8 LRTSALSVSRC
+8 
-19 SHPSQSHTLAFTTA
+19 
-33 SAPRR
+33 
-38 SPSSTS
+38 
-44 SSTSAS
+44 
-50 SASSSSSSSSSGS
+50 
-63 SQWKPPP
+63 
-70 PPPSGSTAASR
+70 
-81 KQSRKEWLL
+81 
-90 VGVAGSAAAVGSWYY
+90 GSWYY

-127 APFSITAESRTSFSI
+127 APFSLTAESRTSFSI

-148 AGGPTNKVVSTL
+148 AGGPTNKVINTL

-211 RDRGV
+211 RDRAI
-216 ADPRPSSASSSP
+216 ADRRPSSSSTSP
-228 ATTTTNTPNTASGS
+228 VSPNSNTATGS
-242 LNGDLC
+242 ANGDLC

-303 ALVGGSSRTSSAS
+303 TIVGGGPGASPSR
-316 GITSGLDGDP
+316 GLDGDP
-326 EIVKRAIAKAFRG
+326 EVVKRAIAKAFRG

-366 VQPDGGAGSTR
+366 VAPEGGAGNTR
-377 SLSSLAHTIFPSSTN
+377 SLSSLAHSIFPSSIN
-392 ATFTATQKSAY
+392 AAFTATQKSAY

-420 DSARHDIYVACTGD
+420 DSARQDVYVACTGD
-434 SRAVAGYWDEDTGK
+434 SRAVAGYWDEDSGK

-469 RAEHPANESENV
+469 RSEHPASESENV

-497 GDARYKWDRE
+497 GDARYKWDRK

-516 LPGGRSSTRGPPRGL
+516 LPGGRASTRGPPRGL

-607 KQHSL
+607 KLHSL
-612 PSNAGAAATSSV
+612 PSTSMTISISQDDQTV
-624 AAAAN
+624 ST
-629 APAVAGQAAVQNPVR
+629 PIR
-644 AASSEEQRE
+644 TASSDEQRE

-663 KGPEPL
+663 KGPESL

-675 DDNLS
+675 DENLS

-722 SPTSTPA
+722 SPASIPAQSQLAATQSADDSTASPIKA
-729 RPPPTDP
+729 
-736 EQHAQEPSKPSF
+736 K
-748 DAMYCLVLGSLLC
+748 L
-761 AILYDICP
+761 
-769 FGLAERVWRWKGG
+769 

>member
-1 MVGARRW
+1 M
-8 LRTSALSVSRC
+8 
-19 SHPSQSHTLAFTTA
+19 
-33 SAPRR
+33 
-38 SPSSTS
+38 
-44 SSTSAS
+44 
-50 SASSSSSSSSSGS
+50 
-63 SQWKPPP
+63 WKPPP
-70 PPPSGSTAASR
+70 PPPSGSTAAYR

-127 APFSITAESRTSFSI
+127 APFSITAEQRTSFSI
-142 PTRQAQ
+142 PIRQAQ
-148 AGGPTNKVVSTL
+148 AGGPTNKVINTL
-160 TNAEVDRRLTENQR
+160 TNLEVDRRLTENQR
-174 STRVDRPQGA
+174 STRVDRPKGA

-211 RDRGV
+211 RDR
-216 ADPRPSSASSSP
+216 AIIDSRPTSSATAPVSP
-228 ATTTTNTPNTASGS
+228 TPNTASAS
-242 LNGDLC
+242 ANGDLC
-248 FFAVMD
+248 FFAVVD

-282 EAGEYAEIA
+282 EAGEYGEIA

-303 ALVGGSSRTSSAS
+303 AIVGGGSGANATVGSST
-316 GITSGLDGDP
+316 GLDGDP
-326 EIVKRAIAKAFRG
+326 DIVKRAIAKAFRG

-366 VQPDGGAGSTR
+366 VSPEASAGNTP
-377 SLSSLAHTIFPSSTN
+377 SLSSLAHSIFPSSSN

-420 DSARHDIYVACTGD
+420 DSARQDVYVACTGD
-434 SRAVAGYWDEDTGK
+434 SRAVAGYWDEDTDK

-469 RAEHPANESENV
+469 RSEHPASESENV

-516 LPGGRSSTRGPPRGL
+516 LPGGRASTRGPPRGL

-536 VTATPAVEWRRVGE
+536 VTATPEVEWRRVGE
-550 TSSSP
+550 TSSRP

-607 KQHSL
+607 KLHSL
-612 PSNAGAAATSSV
+612 PSTSSAHGTAAAGTPPSAVVTTEGQSATS
-624 AAAAN
+624 
-629 APAVAGQAAVQNPVR
+629 PVR
-644 AASSEEQRE
+644 AASSDEQRE

-710 RDDITVNVILFN
+710 RDDLTVNVMLFN
-722 SPTSTPA
+722 SPTSVPA
-729 RPPPTDP
+729 QPPAAA
-736 EQHAQEPSKPSF
+736 AQADEIK
-748 DAMYCLVLGSLLC
+748 AKL
-761 AILYDICP
+761 
-769 FGLAERVWRWKGG
+769 

>member
-1 MVGARRW
+1 MI
-8 LRTSALSVSRC
+8 
-19 SHPSQSHTLAFTTA
+19 
-33 SAPRR
+33 
-38 SPSSTS
+38 
-44 SSTSAS
+44 
-50 SASSSSSSSSSGS
+50 
-63 SQWKPPP
+63 
-70 PPPSGSTAASR
+70 
-81 KQSRKEWLL
+81 
-90 VGVAGSAAAVGSWYY
+90 
-105 WSNIRPRH
+105 N
-113 QANKA
+113 
-118 AAAALAANS
+118 
-127 APFSITAESRTSFSI
+127 
-142 PTRQAQ
+142 
-148 AGGPTNKVVSTL
+148 TL

-174 STRVDRPQGA
+174 STRVDRPKGA

-211 RDRGV
+211 RDRAV
-216 ADPRPSSASSSP
+216 VDSRPTSSAIAPVSP
-228 ATTTTNTPNTASGS
+228 TPTLTPNTVTGTA
-242 LNGDLC
+242 NGDLC

-282 EAGEYAEIA
+282 EAGEYGEIA

-303 ALVGGSSRTSSAS
+303 AIVGGGSGANATVGSS
-316 GITSGLDGDP
+316 SGLDGDP
-326 EIVKRAIAKAFRG
+326 DIVKRAIAKAFRG

-366 VQPDGGAGSTR
+366 VSPDGGAGNTR
-377 SLSSLAHTIFPSSTN
+377 SLSSLAHSIFPSSSN

-420 DSARHDIYVACTGD
+420 DSARQDVYVACTGD

-469 RAEHPANESENV
+469 RSEHPASESENV

-516 LPGGRSSTRGPPRGL
+516 LPGGRNSTRGPPRNL

-536 VTATPAVEWRRVGE
+536 VTATPEVEWRRVGE
-550 TSSSP
+550 TSARP

-607 KQHSL
+607 KLHSL
-612 PSNAGAAATSSV
+612 PSTSAAHVTPASGTPASATIAAEGQSASS
-624 AAAAN
+624 
-629 APAVAGQAAVQNPVR
+629 PVR
-644 AASSEEQRE
+644 VASSDEQRE

-729 RPPPTDP
+729 QPLAAA
-736 EQHAQEPSKPSF
+736 AQADEIK
-748 DAMYCLVLGSLLC
+748 AKL
-761 AILYDICP
+761 
-769 FGLAERVWRWKGG
+769 

>member
-1 MVGARRW
+1 M
-8 LRTSALSVSRC
+8 
-19 SHPSQSHTLAFTTA
+19 
-33 SAPRR
+33 
-38 SPSSTS
+38 
-44 SSTSAS
+44 
-50 SASSSSSSSSSGS
+50 
-63 SQWKPPP
+63 
-70 PPPSGSTAASR
+70 
-81 KQSRKEWLL
+81 
-90 VGVAGSAAAVGSWYY
+90 GSWYY

-127 APFSITAESRTSFSI
+127 APFSLTAESRTSFSI

-148 AGGPTNKVVSTL
+148 AGGPTNKVINTL

-211 RDRGV
+211 RDRAI
-216 ADPRPSSASSSP
+216 ADRRPSSSSTSP
-228 ATTTTNTPNTASGS
+228 VSPNSNTATGS
-242 LNGDLC
+242 ANGDLC

-303 ALVGGSSRTSSAS
+303 TIVGGGPGASPSR
-316 GITSGLDGDP
+316 GLDGDP
-326 EIVKRAIAKAFRG
+326 EVVKRAIAKAFRG

-366 VQPDGGAGSTR
+366 VAPEGGAGNTR
-377 SLSSLAHTIFPSSTN
+377 SLSSLAHSIFPSSIN
-392 ATFTATQKSAY
+392 AAFTATQKSAY

-420 DSARHDIYVACTGD
+420 DSARQDVYVVCTGD
-434 SRAVAGYWDEDTGK
+434 SRAVAGYWDEDSGK

-469 RAEHPANESENV
+469 RSEHPASESENV

-516 LPGGRSSTRGPPRGL
+516 LPGGRASTRGPPRGL

-607 KQHSL
+607 KLHSL
-612 PSNAGAAATSSV
+612 PSTSMTISISQDDQTV
-624 AAAAN
+624 ST
-629 APAVAGQAAVQNPVR
+629 PIR
-644 AASSEEQRE
+644 TASSDEQRE

-663 KGPEPL
+663 KGPESL

-675 DDNLS
+675 DENLS

-722 SPTSTPA
+722 SPASIPAQSQLAATQSADDSTASPIKA
-729 RPPPTDP
+729 
-736 EQHAQEPSKPSF
+736 K
-748 DAMYCLVLGSLLC
+748 L
-761 AILYDICP
+761 
-769 FGLAERVWRWKGG
+769 

>member
-1 MVGARRW
+1 M
-8 LRTSALSVSRC
+8 
-19 SHPSQSHTLAFTTA
+19 
-33 SAPRR
+33 
-38 SPSSTS
+38 
-44 SSTSAS
+44 
-50 SASSSSSSSSSGS
+50 
-63 SQWKPPP
+63 
-70 PPPSGSTAASR
+70 
-81 KQSRKEWLL
+81 

-118 AAAALAANS
+118 AAAALAVQS
-127 APFSITAESRTSFSI
+127 APFSLTAESRTSFSI
-142 PTRQAQ
+142 PIRQAQ
-148 AGGPTNKVVSTL
+148 AGGPTNKVITTL

-211 RDRGV
+211 RDRAIV
-216 ADPRPSSASSSP
+216 DKRSSSAAPSSVP
-228 ATTTTNTPNTASGS
+228 ATPNTATGS
-242 LNGDLC
+242 VNGDLC

-274 LELDKVFR
+274 LEIDKVFR
-282 EAGEYAEIA
+282 EAGEYGEIA
-291 KAKSAMP
+291 KAKSTMP

-303 ALVGGSSRTSSAS
+303 AIAGGGSVTPLGSS
-316 GITSGLDGDP
+316 TGLDGDP
-326 EIVKRAIAKAFRG
+326 EVVKRAIAKAFRG

-352 KEYELSLASTSSSS
+352 KEYELSLAATSSSS
-366 VQPDGGAGSTR
+366 VSPEGGASNTK
-377 SLSSLAHTIFPSSTN
+377 SLSSLAHSIFPSSTN
-392 ATFTATQKSAY
+392 PTFTATQKSAY

-420 DSARHDIYVACTGD
+420 DSARQDVYVACTGD
-434 SRAVAGYWDEDTGK
+434 SRAVAGYWDEDSGK

-456 DQTGRNPDEVRRM
+456 DQTGRNLDEVKRM
-469 RAEHPANESENV
+469 RSEHPASESETV

-516 LPGGRSSTRGPPRGL
+516 LPGGRKSTRGPPRGL

-536 VTATPAVEWRRVGE
+536 VTATPVVEWRRVGE
-550 TSSSP
+550 TSSNPS
-555 NRELRFIIMATD
+555 RELRFVIMATD

-594 SSELQRHTFQPID
+594 SSELQRNTFQPID

-612 PSNAGAAATSSV
+612 PSAAPIHSGPASSQTSSSSSPSAS
-624 AAAAN
+624 AAPSQDAQS
-629 APAVAGQAAVQNPVR
+629 PSTPVR
-644 AASSEEQRE
+644 PASSDEQRE
-653 LAVSKQHPLS
+653 LAASKQHPLS

-669 RTFQFQ
+669 KTFQFQ

-722 SPTSTPA
+722 SPATTPA
-729 RPPPTDP
+729 QLPAASGHGD
-736 EQHAQEPSKPSF
+736 EQTESPIKSK
-748 DAMYCLVLGSLLC
+748 L
-761 AILYDICP
+761 
-769 FGLAERVWRWKGG
+769 